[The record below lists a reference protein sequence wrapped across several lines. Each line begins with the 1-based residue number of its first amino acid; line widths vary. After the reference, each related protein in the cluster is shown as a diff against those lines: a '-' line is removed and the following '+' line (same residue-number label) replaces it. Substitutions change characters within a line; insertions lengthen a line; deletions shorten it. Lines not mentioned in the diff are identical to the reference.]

1 MLVVAHDPLAR
12 AGLATMLDGQPGVT
26 LVGQISGEDDVTS
39 ALEAYQPDVVIWD
52 IGWNTEHALEQL
64 EEFSG
69 EAGPPV
75 VALLSDDTFAPDAW
89 AAGARGMLFR
99 DVDAETLIASALAV
113 SRGVVALDP
122 RFTSAALPPR
132 SLPNAMPS
140 VELTPRER
148 QVLRLLAEGLPNKTI
163 AHNLDISD
171 HTVKFHVNSILS
183 KLGAQSRTEAV
194 ISATRLGLILL

>member
-12 AGLATMLDGQPGVT
+12 AGLATMLDGQLGVA
-26 LVGQISGEDDVTS
+26 LVGQISGEDDVAS
-39 ALEAYQPDVVIWD
+39 ALEVYQPDVVIWD
-52 IGWNTEHALEQL
+52 IGWNTERALEQL

-89 AAGARGMLFR
+89 AAGARGMLLR
-99 DVDAETLIASALAV
+99 DVDADTLIASASAV
-113 SRGVVALDP
+113 SRGIVALDP

-132 SLPNAMPS
+132 SLPHTTPTI
-140 VELTPRER
+140 ELTPREL
-148 QVLRLLAEGLPNKTI
+148 QVLRHLAEGLPNKTI

-194 ISATRLGLILL
+194 INATRLGLILL

>member
-1 MLVVAHDPLAR
+1 MLL
-12 AGLATMLDGQPGVT
+12 
-26 LVGQISGEDDVTS
+26 
-39 ALEAYQPDVVIWD
+39 
-52 IGWNTEHALEQL
+52 
-64 EEFSG
+64 
-69 EAGPPV
+69 
-75 VALLSDDTFAPDAW
+75 
-89 AAGARGMLFR
+89 R
-99 DVDAETLIASALAV
+99 DVDADTLIASASVV

-132 SLPNAMPS
+132 SLPHALSS

-194 ISATRLGLILL
+194 ITATRLGLILL